1 MVDFIIIISS
11 FFSKMKSWVAEI
23 VTTFSSIIYLNS
35 RGDYNEIY
43 SFNAIST
50 LFCISSTGLRNK
62 RHFNKKPV
70 DFAYFEGFCEL
81 LSLLSNTA

>member
-11 FFSKMKSWVAEI
+11 FFSKMKSWVPEI
-23 VTTFSSIIYLNS
+23 ITTFSSIIYLNS
-35 RGDYNEIY
+35 RGDYNEIH
-43 SFNAIST
+43 SFDAIST
-50 LFCISSTGLRNK
+50 LFCISSTGLGNK
-62 RHFNKKPV
+62 RHFNKKPM